1 MQQVLRDFE
10 ELLALL
16 NEQKVKYVIVGG
28 YAVAFHGAPRYTG
41 DIDILVKPDRQN
53 AAHILKAL
61 KDFGFTSLKLTESDF
76 EKPDIVIQ
84 FGVSPVRVDI
94 ITSIS
99 GVTWKKAFG
108 GRKKGKYG
116 DVRVSYLGRREL
128 IKNKK
133 VTGRAKDLA
142 DIEALKK

>member
-1 MQQVLRDFE
+1 MQVLRDFE

-16 NEQKVKYVIVGG
+16 NGQKVKYVIVGG

-41 DIDILVKPDRQN
+41 DIDILVEPDKKN
-53 AAHILKAL
+53 AARILKAL
-61 KDFGFTSLKLTESDF
+61 KDFGFTGLKLTESDF

-84 FGVSPVRVDI
+84 FGVAPVRVDI

-99 GVTWKKAFG
+99 GVTWEKAFG

-116 DVRVSYLGRREL
+116 DVRVSYLGRKEL
-128 IKNKK
+128 VQNKK
-133 VTGRAKDLA
+133 ATGRAKDFA

>member
-1 MQQVLRDFE
+1 MQVLRDFR
-10 ELLALL
+10 ELLELL

-53 AAHILKAL
+53 AARIIKAL
-61 KDFGFTSLKLTESDF
+61 TDFGFASLKLKETDF
-76 EKPDIVIQ
+76 EEPDITIQ
-84 FGVSPVRVDI
+84 FGVAPVRVDI

-99 GVTWKKAFG
+99 GVTWQKAFQ

-116 DVRVSYLGRREL
+116 DVPVAYLGRKQLME
-128 IKNKK
+128 NKK
-133 VTGRAKDLA
+133 ATGRPKDFA